1 MGANAALFHP
11 VDHRASGYLPPVNAS
26 LETQLLLE
34 QCFSEGSDFTEEV
47 FCPAE

>member
-34 QCFSEGSDFTEEV
+34 LSEGSDFTEEV

>member
-11 VDHRASGYLPPVNAS
+11 VDNRASCYLPHVNAS

-34 QCFSEGSDFTEEV
+34 QCFSKGSDFTEVV
-47 FCPAE
+47 FCLAE